1 MYPLHQQNHKV
12 GCYEKGR
19 TIKETKMT
27 VAELVEKLKSC
38 NQDKDVLVEG
48 RSELKDIACVSS
60 THNLGT
66 QEEYIAI
73 QVEE

>member
-1 MYPLHQQNHKV
+1 MQGLQRLKKR
-12 GCYEKGR
+12 G
-19 TIKETKMT
+19 IKMT

-38 NQDKDVLVEG
+38 DQDKDVLVEG

-60 THNLGT
+60 TYNLGT

>member
-1 MYPLHQQNHKV
+1 
-12 GCYEKGR
+12 
-19 TIKETKMT
+19 MT

-48 RSELKDIACVSS
+48 RSELKDITCVNS

>member
-1 MYPLHQQNHKV
+1 
-12 GCYEKGR
+12 
-19 TIKETKMT
+19 MT

-38 NQDKDVLVEG
+38 DQDKDVLVEG

-60 THNLGT
+60 TYNFGT

>member
-1 MYPLHQQNHKV
+1 
-12 GCYEKGR
+12 
-19 TIKETKMT
+19 MT
-27 VAELVEKLKSC
+27 VAELVEKLKDC

-60 THNLGT
+60 TYNLGT

-73 QVEE
+73 QVEAEA

>member
-1 MYPLHQQNHKV
+1 MCPLHQQNHKV
-12 GCYEKGR
+12 GWHEKER
-19 TIKETKMT
+19 NIKETKMT

-38 NQDKDVLVEG
+38 DQDKDVLVEG

-60 THNLGT
+60 TYNLGT

>member
-1 MYPLHQQNHKV
+1 MYLLHQQNHKV
-12 GCYEKGR
+12 ELYEERR

-27 VAELVEKLKSC
+27 VAELVEKLRNC
-38 NQDKDVLVEG
+38 DQNKDVLVEG

-60 THNLGT
+60 TYNLGT